1 MLNMSSGVERET
13 PVLVTGRKEQ
23 GRMWGNTDHFTA
35 MLSHPLCLLESQ
47 TISRPPQVERAEES

>member
-23 GRMWGNTDHFTA
+23 GRMWG
-35 MLSHPLCLLESQ
+35 
-47 TISRPPQVERAEES
+47 SRNREKAVRRLGKLYVKTPGCRW